1 MAPPR
6 SSSMR
11 LGGAMRRGAVR
22 ATAIATLLAADA
34 AAPARAEPG
43 RAWYVPDHGKLQLAG
58 NVGFLSP
65 GVGWAL
71 GRRAEADLLFG
82 WVPEAVG
89 GTDIF
94 ALTGKVT
101 WAPWSLRSGAW
112 SVEPF
117 TAGLQVTYTFGDQYF
132 VVPDFAFT
140 PTALRAGLALGA
152 GATRPM
158 RGRELGLYAELVALD
173 LGLSYALSNRRAL
186 DLWDAFSVALGARVA
201 F

>member
-1 MAPPR
+1 
-6 SSSMR
+6 MR
-11 LGGAMRRGAVR
+11 GGARAAAV
-22 ATAIATLLAADA
+22 ATLLAADA

-43 RAWYVPDHGKLQLAG
+43 RAWYVPDHAKLQLAG

-94 ALTGKVT
+94 AFTGKVT
-101 WAPWSLRSGAW
+101 WAPWSVQAGSWRIRPA
-112 SVEPF
+112 

-132 VVPDFAFT
+132 VVPPFTFT

-152 GATRPM
+152 GASRSV

-186 DLWDAFSVALGARVA
+186 DLWDAFSLALGARVT